1 MHSFTDIYPLTGA
14 AKNSLALA
22 CRRKFDQVGLPG
34 MLDAL
39 AGRCV
44 R

>member
-14 AKNSLALA
+14 AKNSLAVA
-22 CRRKFDQVGLPG
+22 CRSEFDQVALPA

-39 AGRCV
+39 AGRCM